1 MGTYFLR
8 NYYNLL
14 QQNPDVVH
22 QFYSEASTMVR
33 VDDLNGTNTTATSMM
48 VAISHNLYIT
58 IICVTYLRFIYLR
71 CAFVIF

>member
-1 MGTYFLR
+1 VGTYFLR

-33 VDDLNGTNTTATSMM
+33 VDEVTGISTTANSMM
-48 VAISHNLYIT
+48 VSLDQSTYHVYSYIC
-58 IICVTYLRFIYLR
+58 CV
-71 CAFVIF
+71 